1 MKSSDEARHRNFL
14 NRIFEQRY
22 RFVIDERSDLVAR

>member
-1 MKSSDEARHRNFL
+1 MKSSDDGPHRNFL
-14 NRIFEQRY
+14 DRIFEQRY

>member
-1 MKSSDEARHRNFL
+1 MKSSGDGPHRNFL
-14 NRIFEQRY
+14 DRIFEQRY